1 VTLLIEI
8 EGQRYTFR
16 QMADRLK
23 LKPNSANA
31 RLRRV
36 QRTLGRQA
44 VTWQEL
50 ERGSRGYVY
59 KKKLPEQYECRNA
72 IRRMLVDRGIGF
84 QEVAK
89 RIKSTRQHVDRVIGT
104 PSKKNRYALTP
115 QFVARISAML
125 KLDEVE
131 AAELQ
136 ELGAR
141 EAGWRF

>member
-1 VTLLIEI
+1 MTLLVEI

-16 QMADRLK
+16 QLGERLR

-36 QRTLGRQA
+36 QRVLGRDK

-72 IRRMLVDRGIGF
+72 IRRILVDRGIGF
-84 QEVAK
+84 QEVADK
-89 RIKSTRQHVDRVIGT
+89 IGSTRQHVDRVLGT

-115 QFVARISAML
+115 QFVARVSTML
-125 KLDEVE
+125 ELDEVE